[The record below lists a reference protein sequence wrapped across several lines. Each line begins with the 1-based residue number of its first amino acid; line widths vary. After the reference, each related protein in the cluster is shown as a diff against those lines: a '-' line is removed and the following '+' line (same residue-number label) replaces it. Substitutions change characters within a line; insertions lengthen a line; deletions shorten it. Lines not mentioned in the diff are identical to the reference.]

1 MKKFNFIASN
11 KEGKKSK
18 GVVEAVNQTHAI
30 NILRAKGFFIV
41 EMKEI
46 EVLPSW
52 LKWTQGFQKVKQRD
66 VVHFTRQ
73 LATMINA
80 GLPLTD
86 ALAILKY
93 QSNIAL
99 AKVVDEILRDVEGGG
114 SFFKALSKFPKIF
127 SPVYLSLVKSGETAG
142 VLEKVLLRL
151 SKTLEKQLEFRAKT
165 KNALIYP
172 AIVTIAMI
180 IVAVIMMVFVIPQ
193 LTDLYDEFGADLPM
207 MTSILI
213 SISNFMVKFWYL
225 MLFVLIAGGFS
236 YWKWSQTKAG
246 RQIIDSY
253 TLRLPIIGKLKTMV
267 ILTEITRTLSLL
279 VQAGISIIE
288 ALEIVAG
295 IAGNVL
301 FAKSIKTAAK
311 EVEKG
316 LPLAAAIGKYPHF
329 PPLVSQMISV
339 GEETGKVDEVLMN
352 VSKYFES
359 ESEQA
364 IKGLTTAI
372 EPLMMIM
379 LGIGVGFLVIA
390 IVLPIYNLTSQF

>member
-1 MKKFNFIASN
+1 MKKFNFIASS
-11 KEGKKSK
+11 KEGKKNK
-18 GVVEAVNQTHAI
+18 GIVEAVNQIHAI

-41 EMKEI
+41 ELKEI
-46 EVLPSW
+46 EVLPAW
-52 LKWTQGFQKVKQRD
+52 LKWTQGFQKVKQKD

-86 ALAILKY
+86 ALSILKY

-99 AKVVDEILRDVEGGG
+99 AKVVDEVLRDVEGGG
-114 SFFKALSKFPKIF
+114 SFFKALSKFKRIF
-127 SPVYLSLVKSGETAG
+127 SSVYLALVKSGETAG

-151 SKTLEKQLEFRAKT
+151 SNTLEKQLEFRAKT

-172 AIVTIAMI
+172 AIVTVAMVV
-180 IVAVIMMVFVIPQ
+180 VAVIMMVFVIPQ
-193 LTDLYDEFGADLPM
+193 LTDLYDEFGADLPG
-207 MTSILI
+207 MTKILI

-225 MLFVLIAGGFS
+225 ALFLLIAGGFS
-236 YWKWSQTKAG
+236 FWRWSQTKAG
-246 RQIIDSY
+246 RQIIDTY
-253 TLRLPIIGKLKTMV
+253 VLRLPIIGKLKTMV
-267 ILTEITRTLSLL
+267 ILTEMTRTLSLL

-316 LPLAAAIGKYPHF
+316 LPLAAAIGKYEYF
-329 PPLVSQMISV
+329 PPLVSQMIAV

-352 VSKYFES
+352 VSKYFET

-379 LGIGVGFLVIA
+379 LGFGVGFLVIA

>member
-11 KEGKKSK
+11 KEGKKNK
-18 GVVEAVNQTHAI
+18 GIVEAVNQVHAI
-30 NILRAKGFFIV
+30 SILRSKGFFIV
-41 EMKEI
+41 ELNEI
-46 EVLPSW
+46 EMLPAW
-52 LKWTQGFQKVKQRD
+52 LKWTQGFQKVKQKD

-86 ALAILKY
+86 ALSILKY
-93 QSNIAL
+93 QTNIAL

-114 SFFKALSKFPKIF
+114 SFYKALSKFKKIF
-127 SPVYLSLVKSGETAG
+127 SSVYLSLVKSGETAG

-172 AIVTIAMI
+172 AIVTIAM
-180 IVAVIMMVFVIPQ
+180 VAVAIIMMVFVIPQ
-193 LTDLYDEFGADLPM
+193 LTDLYDEFGADLPG
-207 MTSILI
+207 MTKILI

-225 MLFVLIAGGFS
+225 ALFILIAVGFS

-246 RQIIDSY
+246 RQIIDRY
-253 TLRLPIIGKLKTMV
+253 VLRLPIIGKLKTMV
-267 ILTEITRTLSLL
+267 ILTEMTRTLSLL

-295 IAGNVL
+295 TAGNVL

-316 LPLAAAIGKYPHF
+316 LPLAAAIGKYEHF
-329 PPLVSQMISV
+329 PPLVSQMIAV

>member
-1 MKKFNFIASN
+1 MKKFNFIASS
-11 KEGKKSK
+11 KEGKKNK
-18 GVVEAVNQTHAI
+18 GIVEAVNQIHAI

-41 EMKEI
+41 ELKEI
-46 EVLPSW
+46 EVLPAW
-52 LKWTQGFQKVKQRD
+52 LKWTQGFQKVKQKD

-86 ALAILKY
+86 ALSILKY

-99 AKVVDEILRDVEGGG
+99 AKVVDEVLRDVEGGG
-114 SFFKALSKFPKIF
+114 SFFKALSKFKRIF
-127 SPVYLSLVKSGETAG
+127 SSVYLALVKSGETAG

-151 SKTLEKQLEFRAKT
+151 SNTLEKQLEFRAKT

-172 AIVTIAMI
+172 AIVTVAMVV
-180 IVAVIMMVFVIPQ
+180 VAVIMMVFVIPQ
-193 LTDLYDEFGADLPM
+193 LTDLYDEFGADLPG
-207 MTSILI
+207 MTKILI

-225 MLFVLIAGGFS
+225 ALFLLIAGGFS
-236 YWKWSQTKAG
+236 FWRWSQTKAG
-246 RQIIDSY
+246 RQIIDTY
-253 TLRLPIIGKLKTMV
+253 VLRLPIIGKLKTMV
-267 ILTEITRTLSLL
+267 ILTEMTRTLSLL

-295 IAGNVL
+295 TAGNVL

-316 LPLAAAIGKYPHF
+316 LPLAAAIGKYEYF
-329 PPLVSQMISV
+329 PPLVSQMIAV

-352 VSKYFES
+352 VSKYFET

-379 LGIGVGFLVIA
+379 LGFGVGFLVIA

>member
-1 MKKFNFIASN
+1 MKKFNFIASS
-11 KEGKKSK
+11 KEGKKNK
-18 GVVEAVNQTHAI
+18 GIVEAVNQTHAI

-41 EMKEI
+41 ELKEI
-46 EVLPSW
+46 EVLPAW
-52 LKWTQGFQKVKQRD
+52 LKWTKGFQRVKQKD

-86 ALAILKY
+86 ALSILKY

-99 AKVVDEILRDVEGGG
+99 AKVVDEVLRDVEGGG
-114 SFFKALSKFPKIF
+114 SFFKALSKFKRIF
-127 SPVYLSLVKSGETAG
+127 SSVYLALVKSGETAG

-172 AIVTIAMI
+172 AIVTVAMV

-193 LTDLYDEFGADLPM
+193 LTDLYDEFGADLPG
-207 MTSILI
+207 MTKVLI

-225 MLFVLIAGGFS
+225 ALFLLIAAVFS
-236 YWKWSQTKAG
+236 YWRWSQTKAG
-246 RQIIDSY
+246 RQIIDTY
-253 TLRLPIIGKLKTMV
+253 VLRLPIIGKLKTMV
-267 ILTEITRTLSLL
+267 ILTEMTRTLSLL
-279 VQAGISIIE
+279 VQSGISIIE

-295 IAGNVL
+295 TAGNVL

-316 LPLAAAIGKYPHF
+316 LPLAAAIGKYEHF
-329 PPLVSQMISV
+329 PPLVSQMIAV

-352 VSKYFES
+352 VSRYFES